1 MNYKI
6 LETISH
12 TELKEISKEMKID
25 VFKTKKETIS
35 NIVKH
40 LKKYERHKKKNI
52 DRFEKIKK
60 LGNNGKDGITY
71 LVIEKKTE
79 KYYAMKTFKKNKS
92 ENKIL
97 QEYELQKIASSFG
110 ISPKV
115 YEVDTIDN
123 YIIME
128 KMDSHLLQKMRKRNG
143 KLTKTEQKSIIK
155 IFKKLDEAKIF
166 HADVN
171 ILNYM
176 YKDNKLY
183 IIDFGMSKKIDDK
196 LIKKLCTDKP
206 NLKIMTLG
214 FILKLKELG
223 SPSESYEYLLRYV
236 SKEDIKKFGI

>member
-1 MNYKI
+1 MDYKI

-12 TELKEISKEMKID
+12 KELKDISKEMKIKS
-25 VFKTKKETIS
+25 FKIKKETIS
-35 NIVKH
+35 HIIKY

-52 DRFEKIKK
+52 YKFEKIKK
-60 LGNNGKDGITY
+60 LGNTGKDGITY

-92 ENKIL
+92 DNKIL
-97 QEYELQKIASSFG
+97 EEYELQKIASGFD

-115 YEVDTIDN
+115 YEVDTVDN

-128 KMDSHLLQKMRKRNG
+128 KMDSHLLEKMTKRG
-143 KLTKTEQKSIIK
+143 KLTKTEQKQIIK
-155 IFKKLDEAKIF
+155 IFKTLDKAKIF

-176 YKDNKLY
+176 YKNKKLY
-183 IIDFGMSKKIDDK
+183 IIDFGMSKKIDNK
-196 LIKKLCTDKP
+196 LIKKLGTYKP
-206 NLKIMTLG
+206 NIKIMTVG

-223 SPSESYEYLLRYV
+223 YSSESYKYLLKYV
-236 SKEDIKKFGI
+236 SENDILKYGI